1 MSTNDNPA
9 NVKPGGNAKMRY
21 LFLLL
26 LGLAIGIVGT
36 VMVTNAW
43 QQAHQ
48 QDPYPGSVMHVMDAH
63 LDALGN
69 SVKQNRCAAS
79 DTQPHLQT
87 LRLVANDIEVAF
99 SGQALDGQYD
109 DPRFSDHASD
119 LRATLD
125 NALSNLP
132 LNCADVGTTVKKI
145 GGQCKACHKQFKPS

>member
-1 MSTNDNPA
+1 MNTPDGKPA
-9 NVKPGGNAKMRY
+9 GNAKMRY

-48 QDPYPGSVMHVMDAH
+48 KDPYPDSVMHVMDAH
-63 LDALGN
+63 LDALGDN
-69 SVKQNRCAAS
+69 VKQNRCVAT

-87 LRLVANDIEVAF
+87 LRLMANDIEVAF
-99 SGQALDGQYD
+99 GGQFD
-109 DPRFSDHASD
+109 DPRFADHASD

-125 NALSNLP
+125 GALSNLP
-132 LNCADVGTTVKKI
+132 RNCADVGKTLKQI
-145 GGQCKACHKQFKPS
+145 GSKCKACHQDFKPS